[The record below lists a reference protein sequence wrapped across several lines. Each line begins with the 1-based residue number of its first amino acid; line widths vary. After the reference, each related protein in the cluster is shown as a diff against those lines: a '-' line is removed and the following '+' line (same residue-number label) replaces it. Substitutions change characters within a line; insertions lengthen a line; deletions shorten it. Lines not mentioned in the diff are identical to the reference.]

1 MDGLEQHDD
10 QVIEPDDA
18 ATLAGI
24 VKMAAAGDRIAF
36 EGLIARFQGEIF
48 RMVYYRTSSR
58 MDAED
63 ITQEVFVSAYRG
75 VKALKDPGMFKSWLY
90 RIALNAVRD
99 FYRKKRLRSIFTLF
113 SPQHDEEHASE
124 GESGLDHLE
133 KKQFWDRL
141 GGFLS
146 RLSDAE
152 KEVFRLRFL
161 DGLGIKE
168 VSAVLGK
175 NESTVKTHLY
185 RAVDK
190 FRKESELC
198 GLLLEEKV

>member
-1 MDGLEQHDD
+1 MNGLERHDD
-10 QVIEPDDA
+10 GVTNPDDA
-18 ATLAGI
+18 AVLADI
-24 VKMAAAGDRIAF
+24 VKKAAAGDRGAF
-36 EGLIARFQGEIF
+36 ERLIARYQGDIF

-63 ITQEVFVSAYRG
+63 ITQEVFVSAYRSVG
-75 VKALKDPGMFKSWLY
+75 SLKDPGMFRSWLY

-99 FYRKKRLRSIFTLF
+99 FYRKKRLRSIFTFF
-113 SPQHDEEHASE
+113 SPQHDEEHACREDS
-124 GESGLDHLE
+124 SFDHLE

-141 GGFLS
+141 GAFLS
-146 RLSDAE
+146 RLSEAE

-168 VSAVLGK
+168 VSEALGK

-190 FRKESELC
+190 FRKEQELF
-198 GLLLEEKV
+198 GFPLEEKL

>member
-10 QVIEPDDA
+10 LVKDPDDA
-18 ATLAGI
+18 ADLAEI
-24 VKMAAAGDRIAF
+24 VKMAATGDRGAF
-36 EGLIARFQGEIF
+36 ERLIARFQGDIF

-75 VKALKDPGMFKSWLY
+75 VRNLKDPGMFRSWLY

-99 FYRKKRLRSIFTLF
+99 FYRKKRLRSIFTFF

-124 GESGLDHLE
+124 DASSLDHLE
-133 KKQFWDRL
+133 KKQFWNRL
-141 GGFLS
+141 GAFLS
-146 RLSDAE
+146 RLSEAE
-152 KEVFRLRFL
+152 KEVFRLRFM
-161 DGLGIKE
+161 DDLGIKE
-168 VSAVLGK
+168 ISDALGK

-190 FRKESELC
+190 FRKEKELC
-198 GLLLEEKV
+198 GFPLEEKL